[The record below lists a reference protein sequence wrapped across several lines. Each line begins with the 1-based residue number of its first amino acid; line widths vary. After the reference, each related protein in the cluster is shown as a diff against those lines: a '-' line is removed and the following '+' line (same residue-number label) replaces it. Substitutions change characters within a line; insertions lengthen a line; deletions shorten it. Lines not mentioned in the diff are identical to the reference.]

1 VADTRRRLIVGFD
14 RAEAF
19 RHEYAA
25 NLLNGGVFIATD
37 EAVALR
43 ERVRVELRLR
53 FCGCSRVLDGE
64 VVHRVTPE
72 LAAMG
77 APVGVAVQFEGSLTA
92 LRGQLEPLREAAG
105 APESKFHD
113 PGRRRARRTHARVP
127 ARIEARNGTSA
138 GHTRDLSQ
146 TGVMV
151 SVGERELPVGERVR
165 IVLVL
170 PDSGE
175 CMGVGGVVVR
185 QARSEGAVSAVAI
198 EFEPRDGEESALRH
212 FVEAVQTSE
221 HARRIGGITGD
232 LTELGV
238 GNLLQMFASGSQ
250 AGTLTLRRGEREGIV
265 GFEGGLLRFVR
276 AGPVAGMKA
285 LVRLLS
291 WNEGS
296 FEFHTRLDPVEGMAE
311 PRMLDA
317 ALLEALT
324 LMDEDRHAGPHPL
337 DSKAR
342 PRLADESCAAE
353 EPLTKTEAAVLDLV
367 RAGSSVERMVA
378 VLPEPDPLI
387 HRALAVLLDRGT
399 IAV

>member
-1 VADTRRRLIVGFD
+1 
-14 RAEAF
+14 
-19 RHEYAA
+19 
-25 NLLNGGVFIATD
+25 
-37 EAVALR
+37 
-43 ERVRVELRLR
+43 
-53 FCGCSRVLDGE
+53 
-64 VVHRVTPE
+64 
-72 LAAMG
+72 
-77 APVGVAVQFEGSLTA
+77 
-92 LRGQLEPLREAAG
+92 
-105 APESKFHD
+105 
-113 PGRRRARRTHARVP
+113 
-127 ARIEARNGTSA
+127 
-138 GHTRDLSQ
+138 
-146 TGVMV
+146 
-151 SVGERELPVGERVR
+151 
-165 IVLVL
+165 VLVL